1 MLDLHRDMQ
10 DTGICRLG
18 LRASPKLPLSP
29 KCTTDQLLYNFIN
42 TTSILKIFELL
53 EPIIYVL

>member
-1 MLDLHRDMQ
+1 MQ
-10 DTGICRLG
+10 VRV
-18 LRASPKLPLSP
+18 RASPKLPLSP

-42 TTSILKIFELL
+42 TTSILKFFEVL